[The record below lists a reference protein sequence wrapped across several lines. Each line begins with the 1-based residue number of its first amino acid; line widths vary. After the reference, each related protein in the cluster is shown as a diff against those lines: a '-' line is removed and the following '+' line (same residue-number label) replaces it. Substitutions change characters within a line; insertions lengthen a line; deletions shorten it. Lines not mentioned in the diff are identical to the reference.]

1 MAGGAPALTST
12 TEPSYDENTPAR
24 GGDVMGDLPNAVVKR
39 LLAKHGDGLRVS
51 GSAIEQAVAAAEDYI
66 GRLARE
72 AHASAIADKR
82 KTIMDSDIQK
92 AREKLT

>member
-1 MAGGAPALTST
+1 MWVNPIVAGHAGALTTT
-12 TEPSYDENTPAR
+12 TEPSYDENTTAR
-24 GGDVMGDLPNAVVKR
+24 GGD
-39 LLAKHGDGLRVS
+39 
-51 GSAIEQAVAAAEDYI
+51 AIEQAVAAAEDYI